1 MSSHENNIRTLAIVI
16 IHSICTLGVV
26 IIHSADRSSKKQKDE
41 HSG

>member
-26 IIHSADRSSKKQKDE
+26 IVHSADRKKQR
-41 HSG
+41 